1 MPGRSHRGEIRRRQ
15 ADASPVEGGHGWRLL
30 GRGDAMRAER
40 RNTSA
45 AAQEPPRWVQWR
57 VRRLRSLGFSTDLA
71 EELARD
77 GQLDIHAL
85 LELVDRGCPPILA
98 ARILAPL
105 DSEPP
110 PRRPTPWLPPDP
122 CIG

>member
-1 MPGRSHRGEIRRRQ
+1 M
-15 ADASPVEGGHGWRLL
+15 
-30 GRGDAMRAER
+30 
-40 RNTSA
+40 
-45 AAQEPPRWVQWR
+45 
-57 VRRLRSLGFSTDLA
+57 GFTADLA

-85 LELVDRGCPPILA
+85 LELVDRGCPPMLA

-110 PRRPTPWLPPDP
+110 PL
-122 CIG
+122 